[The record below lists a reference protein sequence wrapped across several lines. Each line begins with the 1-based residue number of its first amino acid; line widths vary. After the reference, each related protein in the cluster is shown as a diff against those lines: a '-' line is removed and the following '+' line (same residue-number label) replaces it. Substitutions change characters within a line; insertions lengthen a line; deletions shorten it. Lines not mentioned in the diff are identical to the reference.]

1 MDNVE
6 HYKVIFRQ
14 PGKISFI
21 YHFPLMRLKAD
32 LLLFMVA
39 VIWGT
44 AFVAQGIAGRYQV
57 AYLFNGVSFILAS
70 FILIPFI
77 PKGTRGIKISKA
89 QWQWMVIAGFIL
101 FGATALQQVGIFF
114 TKIANASFLT
124 SLYAVF
130 TPFLLWIGFR
140 ERPHWI
146 DLIAVT
152 LAGIGAFMLST
163 AGQFQVQPGDAIEL
177 TGSIFWALHFV
188 VLGKYAAKF
197 ESISFAAGHFFISG
211 LINLVI
217 GLFIENPSVLRALP
231 LLGAILYRATLS
243 IGIGYTLQVWGQK
256 HTPPTDAALILGL
269 EAVFA
274 VLAAWLV
281 LKQTLLPIQIVGCV
295 VIFAAV
301 LISQFKGWT
310 SGKIDHEHL
319 VEGK

>member
-1 MDNVE
+1 
-6 HYKVIFRQ
+6 
-14 PGKISFI
+14 
-21 YHFPLMRLKAD
+21 MRLKAD

-44 AFVAQGIAGRYQV
+44 AFVAQGIAGQYHI
-57 AYLFNGVSFILAS
+57 AYLFNGVSFVLAS

-77 PKGTRGIKISKA
+77 PKGTRGYKIPRA
-89 QWQWMVIAGFIL
+89 QWKWMIIAGLIL

-163 AGQFQVQPGDAIEL
+163 AGRFQVQPGDALEL
-177 TGSIFWALHFV
+177 TGSLFWALHFV
-188 VLGKYAAKF
+188 VLGKYASRF
-197 ESISFAAGHFFISG
+197 ESVSFAAGHFFISG
-211 LINLVI
+211 FINLVI
-217 GLFIENPSVLRALP
+217 GLFVENASVLTALP

-274 VLAAWLV
+274 VIAAWFA
-281 LKQTLLPIQIVGCV
+281 LKQTLLPIQIAGCLI
-295 VIFAAV
+295 IFAAV
-301 LISQFKGWT
+301 LISQFKAWT
-310 SGKIDHEHL
+310 SGKIDHEKL